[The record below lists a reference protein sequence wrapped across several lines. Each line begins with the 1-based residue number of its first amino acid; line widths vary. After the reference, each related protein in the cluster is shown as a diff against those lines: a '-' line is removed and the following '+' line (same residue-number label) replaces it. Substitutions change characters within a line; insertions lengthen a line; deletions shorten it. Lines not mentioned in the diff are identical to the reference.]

1 MYRFRVGQS
10 SASITKRVNLKKSRS
25 PLLSNSNSVR
35 YEKMSAQ
42 TVGGVPV
49 LILKEGTGRSTG
61 KEAQRNNITAAK
73 VVAET
78 VRTTL
83 GPRGMDKMLVST
95 IGDVTITNDGAT
107 IMKELD
113 VQHPAAKML
122 VEVSKTQ
129 DDEVGD
135 GTTTAVLLSG
145 ELLERAEK
153 LLDKDVHPTVIVD
166 GYKKAAEKAIE
177 ILDKLSMPVAEK
189 DDATLRHV
197 AMTSMYSK
205 GIVVAKE
212 HFADIAVKAVKQ
224 VSEKVDGKIKADIDL
239 VKIVKKHG
247 KGLEET
253 ELVRGIVIDKEISHA
268 QMPKRIEAAKIA
280 LLNAKLE
287 NEKTEFD
294 AKININNPDQMHLF
308 IEEEEKM
315 LKDMVSQIE
324 KTGANVLFSE
334 KGIDDVAL
342 HFLSKAG
349 IAAIKNV
356 SSGDLEKLSKATGGR
371 IVSSVKELTKD
382 ALGEAKLIEE
392 VKIGDDKLV
401 YVRDAKN
408 PKAVTI
414 VVRGGTEHVV
424 DEADRSLHDALC
436 VVRNALEDGK
446 ILAGGGAPEAELSKR
461 LRDYA
466 VKVGGREQLAIEA
479 FAESLEIVP
488 TTLAENA
495 GLDPI
500 DVLVELRSKHERA
513 GSPWFGI
520 DVYTGKTADMWKLNI
535 VEPLR
540 VKKQVVR
547 SATEAVTM
555 LLRVDDVIA
564 SKGVDKGAG
573 GGKDFKPPGGDEEF

>member
-1 MYRFRVGQS
+1 
-10 SASITKRVNLKKSRS
+10 
-25 PLLSNSNSVR
+25 
-35 YEKMSAQ
+35 MSAQ
-42 TVGGVPV
+42 GTQGVPV

-78 VRTTL
+78 VRSTL
-83 GPRGMDKMLVST
+83 GPRGMDKMLVSS

-129 DDEVGD
+129 DNEVGD
-135 GTTTAVLLSG
+135 GTTTAVILSG
-145 ELLERAEK
+145 ELLEKAEK

-166 GYKKAAEKAIE
+166 GYQKAAEKAIE
-177 ILDKLSMPVAEK
+177 ILDKLSIPIAEK
-189 DDATLRHV
+189 DDVILRQVAT
-197 AMTSMYSK
+197 TSMYSK
-205 GIVVAKE
+205 GIAVAKE

-224 VSEKVDGKIKADIDL
+224 VAEKSDGRLRADIDL
-239 VKIVKKHG
+239 IKILKKHG
-247 KGLEET
+247 KSLEET
-253 ELVRGIVIDKEISHA
+253 ELVKGIVIDKELAHA
-268 QMPKRIEAAKIA
+268 QMPKTITGARIA

-287 NEKTEFD
+287 VEKTEFD

-315 LKDMVSQIE
+315 LVDMVNQIE
-324 KTGANVLFSE
+324 KTGANIVFSE

-342 HFLSKAG
+342 HYLAKKG
-349 IAAIKNV
+349 IGAVKNV
-356 SSGDLEKLSKATGGR
+356 SSGDLEKLSKATGAR
-371 IVSSVKELTKD
+371 VVASVKDLAKD
-382 ALGEAKLIEE
+382 ALGEARSVEE
-392 VKIGDDKLV
+392 TKIGDDKLL

-414 VVRGGTEHVV
+414 VIRGGTEHVV

-446 ILAGGGAPEAELSKR
+446 IVAGGGAPEAELAKR
-461 LRDYA
+461 LREYA

-479 FAESLEIVP
+479 FAESLETVP

-495 GLDPI
+495 GFDPI

-520 DVYTGKTADMWKLNI
+520 DVFSGGVKDMRKLN
-535 VEPLR
+535 VLEPLR
-540 VKKQVVR
+540 VKQQVIK
-547 SATEAVTM
+547 SASEAASM
-555 LLRVDDVIA
+555 ILRIDDVIA

-573 GGKDFKPPGGDEEF
+573 GGKDSMPPGGDEDY

>member
-1 MYRFRVGQS
+1 
-10 SASITKRVNLKKSRS
+10 
-25 PLLSNSNSVR
+25 
-35 YEKMSAQ
+35 MSAQ
-42 TVGGVPV
+42 TIGGTPV

-73 VVAET
+73 IIAET

-122 VEVSKTQ
+122 VEVS
-129 DDEVGD
+129 
-135 GTTTAVLLSG
+135 
-145 ELLERAEK
+145 
-153 LLDKDVHPTVIVD
+153 
-166 GYKKAAEKAIE
+166 
-177 ILDKLSMPVAEK
+177 
-189 DDATLRHV
+189 
-197 AMTSMYSK
+197 
-205 GIVVAKE
+205 
-212 HFADIAVKAVKQ
+212 
-224 VSEKVDGKIKADIDL
+224 EKVDGKIKADIDL
-239 VKIVKKHG
+239 IKIVKKHG

-253 ELVRGIVIDKEISHA
+253 ELVRGVVIDKEISHA
-268 QMPKRIEAAKIA
+268 QMPKKIELAKIA

-371 IVSSVKELTKD
+371 IVASVKELTRD

-401 YVRDAKN
+401 YVRDSKN

-424 DEADRSLHDALC
+424 DEADRSLHDALS

-446 ILAGGGAPEAELSKR
+446 IVAGGGAPEAELAKR
-461 LRDYA
+461 LREYA

-479 FAESLEIVP
+479 FAEAMEAVP

-500 DVLVELRSKHERA
+500 DILVELRSKHERA
-513 GSPWFGI
+513 TNPWFGV
-520 DVYTGKTADMWKLNI
+520 DVYSGEIKDMKKLN
-535 VEPLR
+535 VLEPLR
-540 VKKQVVR
+540 VKQQVVK
-547 SATEAVTM
+547 SASEAASM
-555 LLRVDDVIA
+555 ILRIDDVIA
-564 SKGVDKGAG
+564 SKGVDKGSPG
-573 GGKDFKPPGGDEEF
+573 GGKDSSMPGGDDEY

>member
-1 MYRFRVGQS
+1 
-10 SASITKRVNLKKSRS
+10 
-25 PLLSNSNSVR
+25 
-35 YEKMSAQ
+35 MSAQ
-42 TVGGVPV
+42 TTGGVPIY
-49 LILKEGTGRSTG
+49 ILKEGTGRSTG

-73 VVAET
+73 IIAET

-177 ILDKLSMPVAEK
+177 ILDKLSFPVTDK

-239 VKIVKKHG
+239 IKIVKKYG

-268 QMPKRIEAAKIA
+268 QMPKKIELAKIA

-315 LKDMVSQIE
+315 LKDMVSRIE
-324 KTGANVLFSE
+324 KSGANVVFSE

-342 HFLSKAG
+342 HFLAKSG
-349 IAAIKNV
+349 IA
-356 SSGDLEKLSKATGGR
+356 E
-371 IVSSVKELTKD
+371 
-382 ALGEAKLIEE
+382 
-392 VKIGDDKLV
+392 DKLV

-424 DEADRSLHDALC
+424 DEADRSLHDALS

-446 ILAGGGAPEAELSKR
+446 ILAGGGAPEAELAKR
-461 LRDYA
+461 LREYA

-479 FAESLEIVP
+479 FAEAMEAVP

-500 DVLVELRSKHERA
+500 DILVELRSKHEKA
-513 GSPWFGI
+513 ANPWFGV
-520 DVYTGKTADMWKLNI
+520 DVYSGEVKDMKKMNVL
-535 VEPLR
+535 EPLR
-540 VKKQVVR
+540 VKAQVVK
-547 SATEAVTM
+547 SASEAASM
-555 LLRVDDVIA
+555 ILRIDDVIA
-564 SKGVDKGAG
+564 SKGVDKGGPG
-573 GGKDFKPPGGDEEF
+573 GGKGGPGPSGDDEY